1 MTPPSQAPL
10 PRHPAQSTQTTQTTL
25 GDILVVD
32 DSHASR
38 QALVTLLKNTGYNV
52 REAPNGELA
61 LWSMAR
67 RAPDLVM
74 LDVRMPGMSG
84 FDVCRSI
91 RQQSN
96 TATVPVIFITDVA
109 DMDDTLEGFDAGGTD
124 FISKPI
130 SDVETL
136 ARVRTHISMAQTA
149 RKLLEQHSL
158 ANDAQQPTQP
168 ATVVEDAA
176 RPAEI
181 LVVEDTPISLLLLG
195 TILRMAGYVVRE
207 ATNGELAL
215 WSATK
220 RAPDLILLDIRMPG
234 MNGFDVCRCLKF
246 DPATAHIPVIFISA
260 LTEAQDKAAGFAVG
274 AVDFIAKPF
283 DGKEVLA
290 RVQAHLRLA
299 RTSSPAKNTL
309 PPPTTHDKDK
319 DKNAKPPGTEFDLAF
334 AASVNA
340 IALTDAKGL
349 ILALNP
355 AFSQLT
361 GYPVEAVRGTPL
373 MDLLARHA
381 RSPLATTWPDLHKQ
395 GSWST
400 QVRLLKHDQSY
411 IVCQMSM
418 SALQDFDGYADSCVV
433 VLQDISLKPPQE
445 SLIDFLAHFDLH
457 TGLPNRALAQSRFS
471 AMKDAQAQGDRIAV
485 YTIRLTLPPEP
496 LTISDLP
503 RKIAARLTPLLDTA
517 DTLYRED
524 QQHFVLL
531 HPQTDEANG
540 DFERAARIASQINTD
555 TYWPE
560 KPPGLRAS
568 IGLAF
573 SPQDGG
579 TLAALVEAGKTS
591 IEHAAPGSSVIGTS
605 VVQHPDFDIACA
617 LRSALANN
625 EFRLLYQPLLAV
637 SGGPSQARMVGAEAL
652 LRWKVP
658 HLGYIPLARLLHV
671 AEETGEIVAIGA
683 WVIRSVCVQI
693 KLWEPLLKNGFR
705 VAINISSLQFW
716 QDGLFKTIEEALR
729 DSGIAPA
736 RLQFDISEDTI
747 LEDETQAT
755 AILRRLKM
763 LGVSLA
769 LDGFSPDRTDTDLLQ
784 GLPLDCLKVD
794 QQKIGTMDAD
804 PNHASLLRSI
814 VELAHTL
821 QLQTVAKGIERPEEL
836 QQVKDCHFDLVQGF
850 LLARPIAADAFSPKY
865 LC

>member
-1 MTPPSQAPL
+1 MIPS
-10 PRHPAQSTQTTQTTL
+10 SKTTQTTL

-32 DSHASR
+32 DAHASR
-38 QALVTLLKNTGYNV
+38 QALVSLLKNAGYGV

-61 LWSMAR
+61 LWSMAK

-96 TATVPVIFITDVA
+96 TATVPVIFITDMA

-130 SDVETL
+130 SDAETL
-136 ARVRTHISMAQTA
+136 ARVRTHITMAQA
-149 RKLLEQHSL
+149 AKKLLEQYSL
-158 ANDAQQPTQP
+158 ANDTQSTPPTTP
-168 ATVVEDAA
+168 AVEGTA

-260 LTEAQDKAAGFAVG
+260 LTEAQDKTAGFAVG

-299 RTSSPAKNTL
+299 RTQSKVEKVEKA
-309 PPPTTHDKDK
+309 DKFQDTR
-319 DKNAKPPGTEFDLAF
+319 PQTTEFNNAF

-340 IALTDAKGL
+340 IALTDAKGF

-355 AFSQLT
+355 AFVQLT
-361 GYPVEAVRGTPL
+361 GYPIEEVRGTPL

-381 RSPLATTWPDLHKQ
+381 KSPLAKTWPDLRKQ

-400 QVRLLKHDQSY
+400 QARLLKRDQNY
-411 IVCQMSM
+411 IACQMSA
-418 SALQDFDGYADSCVV
+418 SALQNFDGHTDSCVV
-433 VLQDISLKPPQE
+433 VLQDISLKPPEE
-445 SLIDFLAHFDLH
+445 SLIDFLAHFDPH
-457 TGLPNRALAQSRFS
+457 TGLPNRALAQSRFT
-471 AMKDAQAQGDRIAV
+471 AMKTSLAQGDRIV
-485 YTIRLTLPPEP
+485 VCVIRLSLPQDTLA
-496 LTISDLP
+496 INDLP
-503 RKIAARLTPLLDTA
+503 RKIAVRLAPLLDAA

-531 HPQTDEANG
+531 HPQTQGANG
-540 DFERAARIASQINTD
+540 DAERAVRIANQINTD
-555 TYWPE
+555 TPDTHWPE
-560 KPPGLRAS
+560 KPPGLRCS

-573 SPQDGG
+573 FPQNGD
-579 TLAALVEAGKTS
+579 TLVTLVEAGKIS
-591 IEHAAPGSSVIGTS
+591 IEHAAPGSSVIETS
-605 VVQHPDFDIACA
+605 VVQHPDFDIGCA
-617 LRSALANN
+617 LRSALAKH
-625 EFRLLYQPLLAV
+625 EFRLLYQPLLALP
-637 SGGPSQARMVGAEAL
+637 GGLAQPQVVGAEAL

-658 HLGYIPLARLLHV
+658 DLGYIALPRLLRT

-683 WVIRSVCVQI
+683 WVIHSVCAQI
-693 KLWEPLLKNGFR
+693 KLWEPLLADSFK

-716 QDGLFKTIEEALR
+716 QDGLFTTIEQALR

-736 RLQFDISEDTI
+736 RLEFDITEDTI
-747 LEDETQAT
+747 LEDETQAI
-755 AILRRLKM
+755 AVLRRLKM
-763 LGVSLA
+763 LGVTLA
-769 LDGFSPDRTDTDLLQ
+769 LDGFNPHRTDPDLLQ
-784 GLPLDCLKVD
+784 SLPLDCLKVD
-794 QQKIGTMDAD
+794 QKIGAMDTD
-804 PNHASLLRSI
+804 PGDAGLLRSI

-821 QLQTVAKGIERPEEL
+821 QLQAVAKGIERPEEL
-836 QQVKDCHFDLVQGF
+836 QQIRDCHFDLVQGF
-850 LLARPIAADAFSPKY
+850 LLARPMAADAFSPKY

>member
-1 MTPPSQAPL
+1 MVLSSKAPPP
-10 PRHPAQSTQTTQTTL
+10 PHPAQTTL

-38 QALVTLLKNTGYNV
+38 QALVTLLGNAGYSV

-67 RAPDLVM
+67 RVPDLIM

-91 RQQSN
+91 RQQTN
-96 TATVPVIFITDVA
+96 TATVPVPVIFITDVA

-136 ARVRTHISMAQTA
+136 ARVRTHITMAQA
-149 RKLLEQHSL
+149 AKQLLAQHST
-158 ANDAQQPTQP
+158 ASDVQQQAQPTT
-168 ATVVEDAA
+168 AVEDNT

-220 RAPDLILLDIRMPG
+220 RTPDLILLDIRMPG

-246 DPATAHIPVIFISA
+246 DPATAHVPVIFISA

-299 RTSSPAKNTL
+299 RASTPAKSTL
-309 PPPTTHDKDK
+309 PPPATQNKGKDV
-319 DKNAKPPGTEFDLAF
+319 KPQTTEFDRAF

-340 IALTDAKGL
+340 IALTDAKGT

-361 GYPVEAVRGTPL
+361 GYPVEEVRSTPL

-381 RSPLATTWPDLHKQ
+381 KSPLANTWPDLRKQ

-400 QVRLLKHDQSY
+400 QARLLKRDQSY
-411 IVCQMSM
+411 IVCQVSM
-418 SALQDFDGYADSCVV
+418 SALQDFDGHTAPCVV
-433 VLQDISLKPPQE
+433 VLQDISLKPPKE
-445 SLIDFLAHFDLH
+445 SLVDFLAHFDPH

-471 AMKDAQAQGDRIAV
+471 TMKIAAQAQGDRIV
-485 YTIRLTLPPEP
+485 VCVIRFTLPPGT
-496 LTISDLP
+496 LAISDLS
-503 RKIAARLTPLLDTA
+503 RKIAARLTPLLDAA

-531 HPQTDEANG
+531 HTQSGESSD
-540 DFERAARIASQINTD
+540 DFERAVRVANQINTD
-555 TYWPE
+555 THWPE
-560 KPPGLRAS
+560 KPPGLHAS

-573 SPQDGG
+573 SPQDGD
-579 TLAALVEAGKTS
+579 TLAALIEAGKIS
-591 IEHAAPGSSVIGTS
+591 IEYAAPGSSIIGTS
-605 VVQHPDFDIACA
+605 ALQYPDFDIECA
-617 LRSALANN
+617 LRSALLNH
-625 EFRLLYQPLLAV
+625 EFKLLYQPLFALQD
-637 SGGPSQARMVGAEAL
+637 GPLQSRIVGAEAL

-658 HLGYIPLARLLHV
+658 NLGYIPLERLLRV

-683 WVIRSVCVQI
+683 WVIRSVCAQV
-693 KLWEPLLKNGFR
+693 KLWEPRLKNGFK

-716 QDGLFKTIEEALR
+716 QDGLFTTIEEALR
-729 DSGIAPA
+729 DSGIAPT
-736 RLQFDISEDTI
+736 RLEFDITEDTI

-769 LDGFSPDRTDTDLLQ
+769 LDGFNPHRTDPDLLQ
-784 GLPLDCLKVD
+784 SLPLDCLKVD

-804 PNHASLLRSI
+804 PNHAGLLKSI

-821 QLQTVAKGIERPEEL
+821 QLQAVAKGIERPEEL
-836 QQVKDCHFDLVQGF
+836 QQIKDCHFDLAQGF
-850 LLARPIAADAFSPKY
+850 LTARPIAADAFSPRH

>member
-1 MTPPSQAPL
+1 MTPSSQVPL
-10 PRHPAQSTQTTQTTL
+10 PRHPAQSTQTTL

-38 QALVTLLKNTGYNV
+38 QALATLLKNTGYSV

-96 TATVPVIFITDVA
+96 TAAVPVIFITDVA

-136 ARVRTHISMAQTA
+136 ARVRTHISMAQA
-149 RKLLEQHSL
+149 AKKLLEQHSL
-158 ANDAQQPTQP
+158 ASDAQRPAQP
-168 ATVVEDAA
+168 ATMVEEVA

-290 RVQAHLRLA
+290 RVQAHLRLT
-299 RTSSPAKNTL
+299 RTGSPAKGTQL
-309 PPPTTHDKDK
+309 PCAIQNKVEGVQPRT
-319 DKNAKPPGTEFDLAF
+319 TEFDMAF

-349 ILALNP
+349 ILAFNP

-361 GYPVEAVRGTPL
+361 GYPIEEVRGTPL

-381 RSPLATTWPDLHKQ
+381 KSPLTNTWPDLHKQ

-400 QVRLLKHDQSY
+400 QARLLKRDQSY
-411 IVCQMSM
+411 IVCQISM
-418 SALQDFDGYADSCVV
+418 SALQDFDGHTNPCVV

-445 SLIDFLAHFDLH
+445 SLIDFLAHFDPH
-457 TGLPNRALAQSRFS
+457 TGLPNRALAQSRF
-471 AMKDAQAQGDRIAV
+471 ATMKNSQTREDKIAV
-485 YTIRLTLPPEP
+485 CVIRLSLPPEP

-503 RKIAARLTPLLDTA
+503 RKIAARLTPLLDAA
-517 DTLYRED
+517 DTLYRDD

-531 HPQTDEANG
+531 HPQTGEPNG
-540 DFERAARIASQINTD
+540 DFERAVRIANQINTD
-555 TYWPE
+555 TQWPE

-573 SPQDGG
+573 FPQDGD

-605 VVQHPDFDIACA
+605 VVQYPDFDIACA
-617 LRSALANN
+617 LRSALAKH
-625 EFRLLYQPLLAV
+625 EFRLLYQPLLALP
-637 SGGPSQARMVGAEAL
+637 SGSSGLASPRIVGAEAL

-658 HLGYIPLARLLHV
+658 DLGYIPLARLLHV

-683 WVIRSVCVQI
+683 WVIRSVCAQVRI
-693 KLWEPLLKNGFR
+693 WESQLANGFK

-716 QDGLFKTIEEALR
+716 QDGLFTTIEEALR

-736 RLQFDISEDTI
+736 RLEFDITEDTI

-769 LDGFSPDRTDTDLLQ
+769 LDGFSPNRTDPDLLQ
-784 GLPLDCLKVD
+784 SLPLDCLKVD
-794 QQKIGTMDAD
+794 QQKIGTMDSD
-804 PNHASLLRSI
+804 PDHASLLKSI

-821 QLQTVAKGIERPEEL
+821 QLQAVAKGIERPEEL
-836 QQVKDCHFDLVQGF
+836 QQIKDCHFDLAQGF